1 MYDIETFTGILEF
14 IDRNKDSLMNDV
26 RKAYAYG
33 FADAL
38 LEERK
43 IAPMEHTDII
53 QFILDFKF
61 K

>member
-1 MYDIETFTGILEF
+1 MYDIETFAGILEF

-26 RKAYAYG
+26 RKAYTFG

-43 IAPMEHTDII
+43 MTPMKHTEIT
-53 QFILDFKF
+53 QFILDYKF
-61 K
+61 E